1 CARHTRPAVADRMGI
16 HDW

>member
-1 CARHTRPAVADRMGI
+1 CARHTRPAVADKMGI